1 MKHSNLKKL
10 PAYFIVP
17 VIFALLGYGVL
28 RVALTPVWNLAL
40 ASASLVIADDA
51 PNFNSDLASIYDS
64 EAEKTV
70 EENTNVILVENITL
84 PSTGDHYG
92 NLSCERIGLDSP
104 VYWGDTNQILR
115 SGAGQSEASFLPG
128 FGRVMIICAHNTTH
142 FKPLKNVQ
150 EDDVITF
157 DTNYDTYQYKV
168 TSVEVLNEN
177 VLEKKLDDMYLEEK
191 ETLLLYTCYPF
202 HAISGRK
209 TDRLVV
215 LGERIEGKDVKW
227 KEE

>member
-17 VIFALLGYGVL
+17 VIFALLGYAVL

-51 PNFNSDLASIYDS
+51 PNFDSELNTIYDS
-64 EAEKTV
+64 QADKLQT
-70 EENTNVILVENITL
+70 EEDNVIAVEDIDF
-84 PSTGDHYG
+84 PDTGDHYG
-92 NLSCERIGLDSP
+92 NLTCERISLEAP
-104 VYWGDTNQILR
+104 VYWGDTNKILR
-115 SGAGQSEASFLPG
+115 SGAGQSEASLLPG
-128 FGRVMIICAHNTTH
+128 FGRAIIICAHNTTH
-142 FKPLKNVQ
+142 FKPLKNI
-150 EDDVITF
+150 EEGDVITF
-157 DTNYDTYQYKV
+157 DTNYDTYKYNV

-177 VLEKKLDDMYLEEK
+177 VLSKKLDDMYLEEK